1 MHPRVAVHPARG
13 GSDGHD
19 AARTHVPDTDRRAVG
34 TKPAGF
40 YWSASDRPRMF
51 GGGGGL
57 NPRKMKQMM
66 QQMGIDLDDID
77 AEEVIIRTAD
87 EELYFDDAQVQR
99 MDAQGQQTYQVV
111 GSPET
116 RPRSDTGGASTE
128 STDGDDAD
136 GDDDADGGAAIPQ
149 SDVDIVAGRTG
160 ASKAEAREA
169 LVEADGDLAAAVER
183 LE

>member
-1 MHPRVAVHPARG
+1 
-13 GSDGHD
+13 
-19 AARTHVPDTDRRAVG
+19 
-34 TKPAGF
+34 
-40 YWSASDRPRMF
+40 MF

-66 QQMGIDLDDID
+66 QQMGIDLEDID

-116 RPRSDTGGASTE
+116 RPRSDTGGAAPGTDADESD
-128 STDGDDAD
+128 STDEDA
-136 GDDDADGGAAIPQ
+136 AAGGADIPQ
-149 SDVDIVAGRTG
+149 SDVEIVAGRTG
-160 ASKAEAREA
+160 ASEAEAREA
-169 LVEADGDLAAAVER
+169 LVETDGDLAAAVER

>member
-1 MHPRVAVHPARG
+1 
-13 GSDGHD
+13 
-19 AARTHVPDTDRRAVG
+19 
-34 TKPAGF
+34 
-40 YWSASDRPRMF
+40 
-51 GGGGGL
+51 
-57 NPRKMKQMM
+57 MKQMM

-116 RPRSDTGGASTE
+116 RPRSDTGSADAAAADE
-128 STDGDDAD
+128 AAADDAAD
-136 GDDDADGGAAIPQ
+136 DESAAGGDIPQ
-149 SDVDIVAGRTG
+149 SDVEIVAGRTG
-160 ASKAEAREA
+160 VSEAEAREA
-169 LVEADGDLAAAVER
+169 LVETDGDLAAAVER